1 MKASLVR
8 RSAAAATAILLLAS
22 QVQAVA
28 VVPLPQPTGWNMFS
42 PEQDIEV
49 GKQNAS
55 EVRKQMPVLPDSNPV
70 SQYVRQLGQ
79 KLQSTMPQPTWPY
92 EFHVIQQKDV
102 NAFALPG
109 GPVFVNLGTIQA
121 AQNEAQLAGVM
132 AHEMSHVYER
142 HSTKQ
147 ASKQAAAQVPLGVLG
162 ALLGGGLVGTAARL
176 GLQFGAGSIF
186 LKYSRDMESQAD
198 AVGSRIMYN
207 AGYDPMQ
214 LATFF
219 QNLEKEGGSQTAQ
232 FFSDH
237 PNPGN
242 REQAIR
248 KEISEFPPKPFI
260 ENSPAFTTAHQQAM
274 SIKGYTSQQIQQHAY
289 GAQAGG
295 PEGISG
301 AIPST
306 SSAFQT
312 LNHNAYDI
320 SYPQD
325 WHVYGDQN
333 SAVTIAPEGG
343 VSQNAVAYGVIING
357 TDASS
362 AGNLNGA
369 VQQLIASLQ
378 QSNSGLKAI
387 SNNDITVNGVQGKSV
402 DLTGN
407 SPIQG
412 QREHDWLVALPRSD
426 GSLLY
431 AVFISPDKDF
441 AQLRPTYERMLK
453 SWKIK

>member
-1 MKASLVR
+1 MKASLLR
-8 RSAAAATAILLLAS
+8 RSATAAVAVLVLVAQLFG
-22 QVQAVA
+22 VA
-28 VVPLPQPTGWNMFS
+28 VVPLPQPTGWDMFS
-42 PEQDIEV
+42 PEQDIQV
-49 GKQNAS
+49 GKQNAG
-55 EVRKQMPVLPDSNPV
+55 EVRKQMPILPDSNPV

-79 KLQSTMPQPTWPY
+79 KLESTMPQPTWPY
-92 EFHVIQQKDV
+92 EFHVVQQKDI

-109 GPVFVNLGTIQA
+109 GPVFINLGTVQA

-147 ASKQAAAQVPLGVLG
+147 ASKQAAAQLPLGVLG
-162 ALLGGGLVGTAARL
+162 ALLGDGLGGALARA

-198 AVGSRIMYN
+198 AVGARIMYN
-207 AGYDPMQ
+207 AGYDPLQ
-214 LATFF
+214 LAVFF
-219 QNLEKEGGSQTAQ
+219 QNLEKEGGAQSAQ

-248 KEISEFPPKPFI
+248 KEIADFPPKTFI
-260 ENSPAFTTAHQQAM
+260 ENSPAFTMAHQQAM
-274 SIKGYTSQQIQQHAY
+274 NIKAYSAQQIQQHAY

-301 AIPST
+301 AVPST
-306 SSAFQT
+306 SSSFQT
-312 LNHNAYDI
+312 LNHDAFDI

-343 VSQNAVAYGVIING
+343 VNQNAVAYGAIING
-357 TDASS
+357 ADAQNG
-362 AGNLNGA
+362 GNLNDA
-369 VQQLIASLQ
+369 VQKLVSSMQ
-378 QSNSGLKAI
+378 QSNPGLKMI
-387 SNNDITVNGVQGKSV
+387 SNNDITVNGVKGKSI

-412 QREHDWLVALPRSD
+412 QREHDWLVALPRRD

-431 AVFISPDKDF
+431 AVFIAPDKDF
-441 AQLRPTYERMLK
+441 TQLRPTYERMLK

>member
-1 MKASLVR
+1 MKASFAR
-8 RSAAAATAILLLAS
+8 RSSAAVMAVLLFAS
-22 QVQAVA
+22 QLQAVA
-28 VVPLPQPTGWNMFS
+28 VVSLPQPTGWNMFS

-147 ASKQAAAQVPLGVLG
+147 ASKQAMAEVPLGVLG
-162 ALLGGGLVGTAARL
+162 ALLGGGMVGTAARL

-198 AVGSRIMYN
+198 AVGARIMYN
-207 AGYDPMQ
+207 AGYDPLQ
-214 LATFF
+214 LAVFF
-219 QNLEKEGGSQTAQ
+219 QNLEKEAGSGSQ

-242 REQAIR
+242 REQAIK
-248 KEISEFPPKPFI
+248 KEIAEFPPKPFI

-274 SIKGYTSQQIQQHAY
+274 NLKAYTAQQIQQHAY

-295 PEGISG
+295 SEGVGG
-301 AIPST
+301 ATPPT
-306 SSAFQT
+306 DSAFDT
-312 LNHNAYDI
+312 LSHNAFDI
-320 SYPQD
+320 SYPQS

-343 VSQNAVAYGVIING
+343 VSQKAVAYGVIING
-357 TDASS
+357 TDTQS
-362 AGNLNGA
+362 AGNLNDA

-378 QSNSGLKAI
+378 QSNPGLKAI
-387 SNNDITVNGVQGKSV
+387 SNSDITVNGVRGKSV

-412 QREHDWLVALPRSD
+412 QREHDWLVALPRHD

-431 AVFISPDKDF
+431 AVFIAPDKDF
-441 AQLRPTYERMLK
+441 MQLRPTYERMLK
-453 SWKIK
+453 SWKLK

>member
-8 RSAAAATAILLLAS
+8 RSAAAALAVLVLLS
-22 QVQAVA
+22 QSFAVA
-28 VVPLPQPTGWNMFS
+28 VVPLPQPTGWDMFS
-42 PEQDIEV
+42 PEQDIQL
-49 GKQNAS
+49 GKQTAA
-55 EVRKQMPVLPDSNPV
+55 EVRKQMPILPDSNPV

-79 KLQSTMPQPTWPY
+79 KLESTMPQPTWPY
-92 EFHVIQQKDV
+92 DFHVVQQKDV

-109 GPVFVNLGTIQA
+109 GPVFINLGTIQA

-198 AVGSRIMYN
+198 AVGARIMYN
-207 AGYDPMQ
+207 VGYDPLQ
-214 LATFF
+214 LAVFF
-219 QNLEKEGGSQTAQ
+219 QNLEKEGGAQTAQ

-248 KEISEFPPKPFI
+248 KEIADFPQKNFI
-260 ENSPAFTTAHQQAM
+260 ESSPAFTTAHQQAM
-274 SIKGYTSQQIQQHAY
+274 NIKGYSAQQIQQHAY
-289 GAQAGG
+289 GAQSGG

-312 LNHNAYDI
+312 LNHGAFDI

-343 VSQNAVAYGVIING
+343 VSQNAVAYGAIING
-357 TDASS
+357 LDPQN
-362 AGNLNGA
+362 AGNLNDA
-369 VQQLIASLQ
+369 VQQLVSSMQ
-378 QSNSGLKAI
+378 QSNPGLKMI
-387 SNNDITVNGVQGKSV
+387 SSNDITVNGVQGKSV

-412 QREHDWLVALPRSD
+412 EREHDWLIALPRRD

-431 AVFISPDKDF
+431 AVFIAPDKDF

-453 SWKIK
+453 SWKVK

>member
-1 MKASLVR
+1 MKVPLLR
-8 RSAAAATAILLLAS
+8 RSAAALTAVLIFVS
-22 QVQAVA
+22 QSFAVA
-28 VVPLPQPTGWNMFS
+28 IVPLPQPTGWNMFS
-42 PEQDIEV
+42 PEQDIQV
-49 GKQNAS
+49 GKQNAA
-55 EVRKQMPVLPDSNPV
+55 EVRKMMPILPDSNPV
-70 SQYVRQLGQ
+70 SQYIRQLGQ

-92 EFHVIQQKDV
+92 EFHVVQQKDV

-162 ALLGGGLVGTAARL
+162 ALLGGGLAGTAARL

-198 AVGSRIMYN
+198 AVGARIMYN
-207 AGYDPMQ
+207 AGYDPVQ
-214 LATFF
+214 LAVFF
-219 QNLEKEGGSQTAQ
+219 QNLEKESGSGSQ

-242 REQAIR
+242 REQAIK
-248 KEISEFPPKPFI
+248 KEIAEFPPKNFI

-274 SIKGYTSQQIQQHAY
+274 SIKAYTAEQIQQHAY

-301 AIPST
+301 AIPAT
-306 SSAFQT
+306 SSAFET

-320 SYPQD
+320 SYPND

-343 VSQNAVAYGVIING
+343 VSQNAVAYGAIING
-357 TDASS
+357 TDTQN
-362 AGNLNGA
+362 AGNLNDA
-369 VQQLIASLQ
+369 VQQLVSSLQ
-378 QSNSGLKAI
+378 QSNPGLKAI
-387 SNNDITVNGVQGKSV
+387 SNSDITVNGVKGKSV
-402 DLTGN
+402 DLAGN

-412 QREHDWLVALPRSD
+412 QRERDWLVALPRRD
-426 GSLLY
+426 GSLVY
-431 AVFISPDKDF
+431 AVFIAPDKDF
-441 AQLRPTYERMLK
+441 PQLRPTYERMLK